1 MVHTSTLKRLLI
13 LPFALGIM
21 AFATPLTAQDAV
33 EGEKLFSE
41 NCTSC
46 HVIDG
51 PKGIGPNLRDVN
63 ARRKP
68 EWLLKWVK
76 NSTKVIESGD
86 PIATKLFEE
95 NNKVSMTSFEY
106 LADNQIKSILK
117 YIETAPVATAT
128 AAVATTA
135 TSEGSTTAA
144 LPMPA
149 NAAGGFYNNATMLV
163 LLILAIVLIVIGI
176 LLSRVKGMMQVM
188 LSNKFP
194 DDANLTPKPSFYESK
209 FLPWLKDLNPTIAT
223 LVIVLIVGV
232 IGGGAYFKFANE
244 EIGVQQGYAP
254 TQPIAFDHSIHA
266 GEYKIDCQFCHS
278 SASFSKQATVPSLN
292 TCMNCHKSID
302 AAAKYNGE
310 VSPEIQKIRT
320 AYKDNTPIRWVR
332 IHNLPD
338 HVYFNHS
345 QHVTVGKLECQT
357 CHGPIETM
365 KKVEQFSSLQMGWCV
380 NCHREAK
387 VDFAG
392 NNYYE
397 ELHTKLKAMGRKA
410 LTVEQNGGLECGK
423 CHY

>member
-13 LPFALGIM
+13 LPFALGII
-21 AFATPLTAQDAV
+21 AFTNPLTAQDAV

-51 PKGIGPNLRDVN
+51 VKSVGPNLRDVTK
-63 ARRKP
+63 RRK
-68 EWLLKWVK
+68 EDWLLKWVK
-76 NSTKVIESGD
+76 NSPAMIASGD
-86 PIATKLFEE
+86 PIAVKLYEE
-95 NNKVSMTSFEY
+95 NNKANMTEFGFLSET
-106 LADNQIKSILK
+106 QIKSVLK
-117 YIETAPVATAT
+117 YIETAPVQT
-128 AAVATTA
+128 AAAVTTPTEGTPATGTTTVSTA
-135 TSEGSTTAA
+135 PT
-144 LPMPA
+144 
-149 NAAGGFYNNATMLV
+149 GGFYSNTSMIV
-163 LLILAIVLIVIGI
+163 LLLLVVVLITIGI
-176 LLSRVKGMMQVM
+176 LLSRVKGMMQIM
-188 LSNKFP
+188 LANKFP
-194 DDANLTPKPSFYESK
+194 EDAELAKPSWYESK
-209 FLPWLKDLNPTIAT
+209 FMPWLKDLNPTIAT
-223 LVIVLIVGV
+223 LVLVLIVGV

-244 EIGVQQGYAP
+244 EIGVQKGYAP
-254 TQPIAFDHSIHA
+254 SQPIAFDHSIHA
-266 GEYKIDCQFCHS
+266 GQYKIDCQFCHT

-292 TCMNCHKSID
+292 TCMNCHKSVD

-345 QHVTVGKLECQT
+345 QHVTIGKLECQT

-392 NNYYE
+392 NQYYE
-397 ELHTKLKAMGRKA
+397 DLHNKLKAMGRKA
-410 LTVEQNGGLECGK
+410 LTVAQNGGLECGK